1 MAINPMDLLN
11 LKGELKGFNARH
23 PKLKMF
29 LADAS
34 RRLDT
39 GAVLEVSVTDTNGQ
53 KIRTNIRVTD
63 EDKAMLATLV
73 GMIQK

>member
-1 MAINPMDLLN
+1 MGINPMDLLN
-11 LKGELKGFNARH
+11 LKGEINGFNARH

-29 LADAS
+29 LADAG
-34 RRLDT
+34 RRLDA
-39 GAVLEVSVTDTNGQ
+39 GSVLEISVTDTNGQ

-63 EDKAMLATLV
+63 EDKAMLSTLM